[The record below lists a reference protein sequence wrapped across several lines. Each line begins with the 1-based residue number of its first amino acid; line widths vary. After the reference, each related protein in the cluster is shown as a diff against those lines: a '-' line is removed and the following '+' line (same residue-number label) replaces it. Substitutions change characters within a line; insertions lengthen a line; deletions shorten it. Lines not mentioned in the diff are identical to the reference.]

1 MHVAH
6 SMKYKNDSDM
16 MFENIISML
25 IDNVRHVIY
34 FDSFLLRM
42 KFMFV
47 SKTHM
52 PFCDVEKQIPG
63 SGCITIGKQQ
73 VSTAFLSF
81 ARLCDAKVHPR

>member
-1 MHVAH
+1 MAPYPSVLVSCPNYGTCVIEKMHVAH

-52 PFCDVEKQIPG
+52 PFCDVEK
-63 SGCITIGKQQ
+63 
-73 VSTAFLSF
+73 
-81 ARLCDAKVHPR
+81 